1 MPLNWPLKDLYII
14 SKKKKK
20 WVKRVT
26 FHVKRENKPASMISM
41 LLPGSHA
48 GLTDTPECPP
58 PRPHPLHCTGSPLQ
72 QGRWGWGLPAGGLA
86 AMSLAPGRVGSGYL
100 AAVPSG
106 VDKTLVFKNRV
117 GSTLLAWGHFSV
129 QGYTLD
135 FQRVAHFWVWWVRS
149 PRE

>member
-14 SKKKKK
+14 SKKKKMSEK
-20 WVKRVT
+20 GDIPCQKGKQTSQYDLHAASGKPCGTHRHTWV
-26 FHVKRENKPASMISM
+26 
-41 LLPGSHA
+41 
-48 GLTDTPECPP
+48 PP

>member
-1 MPLNWPLKDLYII
+1 
-14 SKKKKK
+14 
-20 WVKRVT
+20 
-26 FHVKRENKPASMISM
+26 
-41 LLPGSHA
+41 
-48 GLTDTPECPP
+48 
-58 PRPHPLHCTGSPLQ
+58 
-72 QGRWGWGLPAGGLA
+72 
-86 AMSLAPGRVGSGYL
+86 MSLAPGRVGSGYL

-117 GSTLLAWGHFSV
+117 GSTLLAWGHLSV